1 MSLTATPSRVATRPS
16 RVVVPATLKKQNSIP
31 EFIDIFLKN
40 DSYPPIII
48 KNRPKIVQ
56 TLRQLDSM
64 IEMNSVKEA
73 FISQIKLML
82 LLSCKGIPPSF
93 KKMHAVFL
101 GPPGVGKST
110 VARFVAD
117 IWSNMGILNNH
128 SRCSV
133 DDCDGK
139 TPTVDGHLQVIRGMT
154 PCAKL
159 AQVCDSLYDAIQ
171 LLNTL
176 DAPAEEKAEIYS
188 LCRAAN
194 EASYEVRVSL
204 CPSGDRNGV
213 EDCDKEELSFLDYSN
228 INPNYIVIG
237 REDLVGSHLGHTL
250 EKTKKLLDDNRGKV
264 IIIEEAYLLYT
275 CQQDSFGM
283 EALTMIN
290 RYMDEYSSDYIF
302 IFIGYKEQLE
312 RSIFAAQPGL
322 RRRIQWSFEIE
333 EYSASGLAMIFKQQ
347 VENSGWILDVD
358 KLQDF
363 FYRYKEK
370 FPSYGGDTERLLL
383 QCQLAYATK
392 YYQSSDLRMVID
404 QQILSDGYQ
413 LYLESGPRISQIPD
427 MMIM

>member
-1 MSLTATPSRVATRPS
+1 MSLTATPGRISVRSSRLITS
-16 RVVVPATLKKQNSIP
+16 ATLKKQNTIP
-31 EFIDIFLKN
+31 DFIDIFLKN
-40 DSYPPIII
+40 DSYPPVII

-56 TLRQLDSM
+56 TLRRLDSM
-64 IEMNSVKEA
+64 IEMTSVKEA

-128 SRCSV
+128 KQCNI
-133 DDCDGK
+133 DGK
-139 TPTVDGHLQVIRGMT
+139 LSIDGHLQVIRGMT

-176 DAPAEEKAEIYS
+176 EAPTEEKAEIYS

-194 EASYEVRVSL
+194 EASYEVRANL
-204 CPSGDRNGV
+204 CPAGDR
-213 EDCDKEELSFLDYSN
+213 DADEELSFLEYRQSLDSSE
-228 INPNYIVIG
+228 NYIVIG

-250 EKTKKLLDDNRGKV
+250 EKTKKLLDDNIGKV

-275 CQQDSFGM
+275 CQQDSYGM

-290 RYMDEYSSDYIF
+290 RYMDEHSNDYIF

-312 RSIFAAQPGL
+312 RSIFVAQPGL

-333 EYSASGLAMIFKQQ
+333 EYSAMGLAMIFKQQ
-347 VENSGWILDVD
+347 VENSGWTLDID
-358 KLQDF
+358 KLEDF

-383 QCQLAYATK
+383 QCQLAYATT
-392 YYQSSDLRMVID
+392 YYQSSDLRMIID
-404 QQILSDGYQ
+404 RHVLDAGYK
-413 LYLESGPRISQIPD
+413 LYLESGPRVSQMPEL
-427 MMIM
+427 MVM